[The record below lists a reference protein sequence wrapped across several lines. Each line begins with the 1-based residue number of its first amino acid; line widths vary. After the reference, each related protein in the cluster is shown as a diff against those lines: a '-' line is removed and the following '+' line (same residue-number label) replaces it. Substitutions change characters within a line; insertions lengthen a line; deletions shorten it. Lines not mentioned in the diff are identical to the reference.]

1 MPVSAGVVRS
11 KFSTRKK
18 GHFKQQV
25 KRDESPYGQ
34 YGQHRQDAHG
44 TAAVAFSDDFCLG
57 YAALA
62 FGRGGVV
69 PGFLRVQI
77 CRVGRWLRGEDFFGG
92 CWRGVP
98 GFSSPIRLP
107 MLRLGACE

>member
-11 KFSTRKK
+11 KFSTPEK

-34 YGQHRQDAHG
+34 YGQHRHDTHG

-69 PGFLRVQI
+69 PGFA
-77 CRVGRWLRGEDFFGG
+77 G
-92 CWRGVP
+92 
-98 GFSSPIRLP
+98 
-107 MLRLGACE
+107 